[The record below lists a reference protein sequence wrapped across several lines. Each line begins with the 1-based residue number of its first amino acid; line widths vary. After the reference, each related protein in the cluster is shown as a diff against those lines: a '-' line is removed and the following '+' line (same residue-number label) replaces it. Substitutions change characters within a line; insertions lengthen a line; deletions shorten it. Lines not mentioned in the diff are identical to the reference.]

1 MKVNPLKTMDKTNNQ
16 LQFKVSVVIPAYNI
30 ERYIVR
36 AIDSVLQQ
44 THPADEIIVIDDG
57 STDGTAG
64 LIKQYGSQ
72 VKYIHQ
78 ENAGLSAARNTGI
91 KLAQNT
97 WIAFL
102 DGDDEWRED
111 YLEKQ
116 LALLQRNRQ
125 LVWSG
130 TNYLLCLCD
139 ENRQGPNL
147 DPAKIQQRLG
157 TKEYFPDYFT
167 AFLDGPCWCA
177 DTVIVKKEVFETTG
191 LFLEGLRRAEDMD
204 MWFRIAFHWEQF
216 GFISEPLA
224 VYHLDRPGCL
234 SKQFTPAKLYC
245 DLIERQMK
253 YAAEL
258 GKQERFKP
266 CAAKL
271 LRGWMRSMLFEARGS
286 DIRQIMRQFDRLLP
300 GWYKLFMGFLTI
312 FPRATAAGCHLIS
325 RIIRAL
331 RLRKQLVRKPE

>member
-1 MKVNPLKTMDKTNNQ
+1 MDNKKNPENPS
-16 LQFKVSVVIPAYNI
+16 FRVSVVIPAYNI
-30 ERYIVR
+30 EKYIAR

-64 LIKQYGSQ
+64 LIKQYGSK
-72 VKYIHQ
+72 VRYIYQ
-78 ENAGLSAARNTGI
+78 KNAGLSAARNTGI
-91 KLAQNT
+91 KAAQNT

-102 DGDDEWRED
+102 DGDDEWREN

-125 LVWSG
+125 LVWSCS
-130 TNYLLCLCD
+130 NYIRCLCD
-139 ENRQGPNL
+139 ENRQAPDRSPTDLQMQLAGR
-147 DPAKIQQRLG
+147 D
-157 TKEYFPDYFT
+157 FFDDYF
-167 AFLDGPCWCA
+167 AFVLRNQTVHP
-177 DTVIVKKEVFETTG
+177 DTVIVKKEVFATAG

-245 DLIERQMK
+245 DLIERQTK

-258 GKQERFKP
+258 GKLDRFNP

-271 LRGWMRSMLFEARGS
+271 LRGWMRSMLFEARGC
-286 DIRQIMRQFDRLLP
+286 DIRQIMQQFDRLLP
-300 GWYKLFMGFLTI
+300 GWYKLLMVFLTT
-312 FPRATAAGCHLIS
+312 FPRATAAGCRLIS
-325 RIIRAL
+325 RIVRAL